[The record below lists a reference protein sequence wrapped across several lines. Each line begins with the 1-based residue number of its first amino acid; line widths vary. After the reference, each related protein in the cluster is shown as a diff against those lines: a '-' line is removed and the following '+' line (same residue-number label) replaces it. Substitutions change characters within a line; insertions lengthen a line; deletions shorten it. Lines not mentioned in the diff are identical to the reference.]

1 MASTGAG
8 WRQKLDECLA
18 TITRNLQ
25 RNHLWQRMLKNTVC
39 TTIILIIGITPAV
52 VAVYGPLTHLGAMVT
67 VFGHPGRRFGEL
79 CEALILIILGAFVG
93 MAWSSL
99 GLYLSSLVVDSN
111 LDAACGI
118 RAIFFALAVILHG
131 VLRSSTPRLFLFVFL
146 MLAVSIIGL
155 TGTATSVSTS
165 MITQVAYPILTA
177 AAVVIVVNVS
187 IFPELS
193 SDFLGIS
200 TIETLFETVKCLQ
213 DAEDWFISE
222 SGEANPDN
230 TEKTP
235 PPDLRSKLVSLT
247 DKKGKLRSQLG
258 SLKTAQAESNFE
270 LVFAV
275 LPPRSL
281 KRISVTAM
289 TRLVQTA
296 ISLVN
301 ACESKYALAGDDADT
316 TQGAVE
322 NDDTDGS
329 NSPTDSSSESSES
342 EDAKASERP
351 RKRKSKQQRNL
362 ELIKPIREIESGD
375 SRLLEHILTQVRDPA
390 KALHD
395 QIHRAVQVIAV
406 ALAHCYDVSKLPSG
420 VSRPDGIIVE
430 EIDVRMA
437 IFADALSLF
446 DLNSAKALENAAA
459 MAYRGGSQ
467 DDIMPGMEIHLISSF
482 LTSTRDAAAQVLEM
496 LRHSRALLEKRDARS
511 GRRRFYFPK
520 ISWDKWLT
528 TGGESDASALPENA
542 RKAARTGRGLR
553 EDHRNH
559 DDDPEN
565 GSNEELLQNNKD
577 EETGYANRNQPT
589 SSQAGE
595 RARRNGP
602 RKSDVNTILWLRG
615 LAADAVEFF
624 ADSDDLAFAL
634 KMTFAA
640 FLVTWPAFVPEWNAW
655 YRSVRGS
662 WASLQLIIVF
672 EVAVGASFHGFFV
685 RAFGVVFGCVVGFLS
700 YLIGQGNHAV
710 AVMVLALGAVLSFY
724 VQLSTGYVKTGIIST
739 VSMSVVGLGKLL
751 PRLCELDPV
760 LAKSRPATAIQH
772 NDHRPW
778 EIFVQRLI
786 CFLVGG
792 AVALM
797 VEMFLF
803 PVRARDRLVE
813 SLASSIQ
820 QISHMEASLAI
831 GIDSPINSN
840 VKSHAINAKF
850 HRAKGKAEQAL
861 SAARTFLPFCL
872 AEPRLKGS
880 FKGQTMIYREMIF
893 VLFQIIERMDN
904 VLHLRNV
911 YGTSILE
918 ELSAEVLPYRR
929 NVAGSI
935 AITLFAVHEAL
946 TTRLPLPQFLPSSRV
961 AQLRVI
967 RCIRESILKREI
979 SGSTSGAATPAVAD
993 GGTSTPLSS
1002 HFLRC
1007 MTKQTFLSWNAASA
1021 GIIEIIEYLEELV
1034 DLAKLLVG
1042 VNAFRSGM
1050 LERPNFQEH
1059 MKKVREHQAPFAG
1072 TAATATAT
1080 GAEQPLEKMGSR
1092 PSRRALR
1099 RRAFSSGFANPH
1111 HYSPSAG
1118 RRDSV
1123 VPSAGNKAVDAVR
1136 AENEVEDDLPV
1147 SLQRVRTKRMEE
1159 REFGRLRRASTVD
1172 PKGKGITRASTWVG

>member
-1 MASTGAG
+1 MATTSAG
-8 WRQKLDECLA
+8 WKRRLDECLA
-18 TITRNLQ
+18 TVTTNLQ

-39 TTIILIIGITPAV
+39 TTAILIIGITPAV
-52 VAVYGPLTHLGAMVT
+52 VAVYGPSTYLGAMVT

-79 CEALILIILGAFVG
+79 CEALILIVLGAFVG

-99 GLYLSSLVVDSN
+99 GLYLSSLVIDSN
-111 LDAACGI
+111 LDAASGI

-131 VLRSSTPRLFLFVFL
+131 ILRSYTPRLFLFVFL
-146 MLAVSIIGL
+146 MLLVSITVL

-165 MITQVAYPILTA
+165 MITQIAYPILTA
-177 AAVVIVVNVS
+177 AAIIIVVNVS

-200 TIETLFETVKCLQ
+200 TIET
-213 DAEDWFISE
+213 S
-222 SGEANPDN
+222 SEANPDN
-230 TEKTP
+230 TEKSSST
-235 PPDLRSKLVSLT
+235 DLRSRLVSLT
-247 DKKGKLRSQLG
+247 ERKGKLRSQLG

-316 TQGAVE
+316 AQGAAE
-322 NDDTDGS
+322 NDDTDDS
-329 NSPTDSSSESSES
+329 DSTTDSSSESSES
-342 EDAKASERP
+342 DDAEASEKP
-351 RKRKSKQQRNL
+351 RKRKSKHQRNL

-375 SRLLEHILTQVRDPA
+375 SKLLEHILTQVRVPA
-390 KALHD
+390 KALQD

-420 VSRPDGIIVE
+420 ISRPDGIILE

-437 IFADALSLF
+437 VFADALSLF

-459 MAYRGGSQ
+459 MADRRDSQ
-467 DDIMPGMEIHLISSF
+467 GDIMPGMEIHLISSF
-482 LTSTRDAAAQVLEM
+482 LTSTREAAAQVLDM
-496 LRHSRALLEKRDARS
+496 LRYSRALLGKRDARS

-542 RKAARTGRGLR
+542 RKGARTGRGLR

-559 DDDPEN
+559 DDDLEN
-565 GSNEELLQNNKD
+565 DSNGELLQCNKD
-577 EETGYANRNQPT
+577 EETGYANMEQPT
-589 SSQAGE
+589 SPQAGE
-595 RARRNGP
+595 RPRRNGP
-602 RKSDVNTILWLRG
+602 RKSDVNTIPWLRG
-615 LAADAVEFF
+615 LAADTVEFF

-634 KMTFAA
+634 RMTIAA
-640 FLVTWPAFVPEWNAW
+640 FLVTWPAFVPEWNTW

-672 EVAVGASFHGFFV
+672 EVAVGTSFHGFFI

-700 YLIGQGNHAV
+700 YLIGRGNHVV
-710 AVMVLALGAVLSFY
+710 AVIVLTLGSILSFY
-724 VQLSTGYVKTGIIST
+724 VQLGTGYVKTGIIST
-739 VSMSVVGLGKLL
+739 VSMSVVGL
-751 PRLCELDPV
+751 
-760 LAKSRPATAIQH
+760 ATVIQQ
-772 NDHRPW
+772 NDHHPW

-820 QISHMEASLAI
+820 QISQMEASLAI
-831 GIDSPINSN
+831 GIDSPINGN
-840 VKSHAINAKF
+840 VNSHAVNANF
-850 HRAKGKAEQAL
+850 QRAKGKAEQAL

-872 AEPRLKGS
+872 TEPRLKGS

-911 YGTSILE
+911 YGNSVLE

-935 AITLFAVHEAL
+935 TITLFAVHEAL
-946 TTRLPLPQFLPSSRV
+946 TTRLPLPQFLPSGRV

-967 RCIRESILKREI
+967 SCVRELLLKKAI
-979 SGSTSGAATPAVAD
+979 SGSKSGVAAPAVAD
-993 GGTSTPLSS
+993 GGISTPLSS
-1002 HFLRC
+1002 HFLQC

-1050 LERPNFQEH
+1050 LERPNFHEH
-1059 MKKVREHQAPFAG
+1059 MKKVREREARFAG
-1072 TAATATAT
+1072 AAATGT
-1080 GAEQPLEKMGSR
+1080 EQPLEKVRSR
-1092 PSRRALR
+1092 PSMRVLR

-1111 HYSPSAG
+1111 RHGPGAR
-1118 RRDSV
+1118 RRDSFV
-1123 VPSAGNKAVDAVR
+1123 SSAGDNAADVVGEEK
-1136 AENEVEDDLPV
+1136 EVEDDLPV

-1159 REFGRLRRASTVD
+1159 REFERLRRASTVD
-1172 PKGKGITRASTWVG
+1172 PKGKGVPRASTWLG

>member
-1 MASTGAG
+1 MVSTGAG
-8 WRQKLDECLA
+8 WKRKLDECLA
-18 TITRNLQ
+18 TITTNLQ

-39 TTIILIIGITPAV
+39 TTTILIVGITPAV
-52 VAVYGPLTHLGAMVT
+52 VAVYGPSTYLGAMVT

-79 CEALILIILGAFVG
+79 CEALILIVLGAFVG

-99 GLYLSSLVVDSN
+99 GLYLSSLVIDSN

-131 VLRSSTPRLFLFVFL
+131 ILRSSTPRLFLFVFL
-146 MLAVSIIGL
+146 MLLVSITVL

-165 MITQVAYPILTA
+165 MITQIAYPILTA

-200 TIETLFETVKCLQ
+200 TIETLCETVKCLR
-213 DAEDWFISE
+213 DAGAWFISK
-222 SGEANPDN
+222 SSEANPDN
-230 TEKTP
+230 SEKTSST
-235 PPDLRSKLVSLT
+235 DSRSKLVFLT
-247 DKKGKLRSQLG
+247 DKKGELRSQLG

-289 TRLVQTA
+289 TRLVQTT

-301 ACESKYALAGDDADT
+301 ACESKYALAGDDEDT
-316 TQGAVE
+316 TRGAAE
-322 NDDTDGS
+322 NDDTDDS
-329 NSPTDSSSESSES
+329 DSTTDSSSESSQS
-342 EDAKASERP
+342 EDAGASKKP
-351 RKRKSKQQRNL
+351 RKRKYKHQRNL

-375 SRLLEHILTQVRDPA
+375 SKLLEHILTQVRDPA
-390 KALHD
+390 RALHD
-395 QIHRAVQVIAV
+395 EIHRAVQVITV
-406 ALAHCYDVSKLPSG
+406 ALSHCYDVSKLPSG
-420 VSRPDGIIVE
+420 VPRPDGIILE
-430 EIDVRMA
+430 EIDVRMTV
-437 IFADALSLF
+437 FADALSHF

-459 MAYRGGSQ
+459 MAYHRGSQ
-467 DDIMPGMEIHLISSF
+467 GDIMPGMEIHLISSF
-482 LTSTRDAAAQVLEM
+482 LTSTREAAAQVLDM
-496 LRHSRALLEKRDARS
+496 LRYSRTLLEKRDARS

-553 EDHRNH
+553 EDHKNH

-565 GSNEELLQNNKD
+565 DSNEKLLRRNKD
-577 EETGYANRNQPT
+577 EETGYANRKQQT
-589 SSQAGE
+589 SPWAGE
-595 RARRNGP
+595 RPRRSGP
-602 RKSDVNTILWLRG
+602 RKSDVNAILWLRG

-624 ADSDDLAFAL
+624 ADSDDLAYAL
-634 KMTFAA
+634 KMTIAA
-640 FLVTWPAFVPEWNAW
+640 FLLTWPAFVPEWHAW

-672 EVAVGASFHGFFV
+672 EVAVGTSFHGFFMRV
-685 RAFGVVFGCVVGFLS
+685 FGVVFGCAVGFLS
-700 YLIGQGNHAV
+700 YLIGRGNHVV
-710 AVMVLALGAVLSFY
+710 AVVVLTLGAILSFY
-724 VQLSTGYVKTGIIST
+724 VQLGTGYVKTGIIST
-739 VSMSVVGLGKLL
+739 VSMSVVGLGKSL
-751 PRLCELDPV
+751 PRLGEFDSV
-760 LAKSRPATAIQH
+760 LANSRPATVLQQ

-820 QISHMEASLAI
+820 QISQMEACLAI
-831 GIDSPINSN
+831 GIDSPTNGN
-840 VKSHAINAKF
+840 VKSRAVNANF
-850 HRAKGKAEQAL
+850 QRAKGKAEQAL

-872 AEPRLKGS
+872 TEPRLKGS

-911 YGTSILE
+911 YGNSVLE

-935 AITLFAVHEAL
+935 TITLFAVHEAL

-967 RCIRESILKREI
+967 SCVRELLLRRAI

-993 GGTSTPLSS
+993 GDTSTPLSS
-1002 HFLRC
+1002 HFLRY

-1050 LERPNFQEH
+1050 LERPNFHEH
-1059 MKKVREHQAPFAG
+1059 MKKVREREARFAG
-1072 TAATATAT
+1072 TGATATAT
-1080 GAEQPLEKMGSR
+1080 GAEQPLEKMRSR
-1092 PSRRALR
+1092 PSTRVLR
-1099 RRAFSSGFANPH
+1099 RRAFSLGFANPH
-1111 HYSPSAG
+1111 HHDPVARG
-1118 RRDSV
+1118 RGSF
-1123 VPSAGNKAVDAVR
+1123 VPSARNNAADTVLG
-1136 AENEVEDDLPV
+1136 ENEVEDDLPI

-1159 REFGRLRRASTVD
+1159 REFERLRRARTLD
-1172 PKGKGITRASTWVG
+1172 PKGKGVSRVSTWTG

>member
-1 MASTGAG
+1 MASAGAG
-8 WRQKLDECLA
+8 WKRKLDERLA
-18 TITRNLQ
+18 TITTNLQ

-39 TTIILIIGITPAV
+39 TTAILIIGITPAV
-52 VAVYGPLTHLGAMVT
+52 VAVYGPSTYLGAMVT

-79 CEALILIILGAFVG
+79 CEALVLIVLGAFVG
-93 MAWSSL
+93 VAWSSL
-99 GLYLSSLVVDSN
+99 GLYLSSLVIDSN
-111 LDAACGI
+111 IDAACGI
-118 RAIFFALAVILHG
+118 RATFFALAVILHG
-131 VLRSSTPRLFLFVFL
+131 ILRSSTPRLFLFVFL
-146 MLAVSIIGL
+146 MLLVSITVL

-165 MITQVAYPILTA
+165 MITQIAYPILTA
-177 AAVVIVVNVS
+177 AAIIIAVNVS
-187 IFPELS
+187 IFPEFS

-200 TIETLFETVKCLQ
+200 TIETLCETVECLQ
-213 DAEDWFISE
+213 DAGHWFVSE
-222 SGEANPDN
+222 FSEAGPGNA
-230 TEKTP
+230 EKTSST
-235 PPDLRSKLVSLT
+235 DLRSKLASLT
-247 DKKGKLRSQLG
+247 DKKGKLRSRLG

-289 TRLVQTA
+289 TRLVQTT

-301 ACESKYALAGDDADT
+301 ACESKYALTGDNADT
-316 TQGAVE
+316 TQGAAE
-322 NDDTDGS
+322 NDDTDDS
-329 NSPTDSSSESSES
+329 DSTTDSSSESSES
-342 EDAKASERP
+342 EDTKASEKP
-351 RKRKSKQQRNL
+351 RKRKSKCERNL
-362 ELIKPIREIESGD
+362 ELIKPVREIESGD
-375 SRLLEHILTQVRDPA
+375 SKLLEYILTQVRGPA
-390 KALHD
+390 KVLHD
-395 QIHRAVQVIAV
+395 QIHGAVQVIVV

-420 VSRPDGIIVE
+420 ISRPDGIILE

-437 IFADALSLF
+437 VFADALSLF

-459 MAYRGGSQ
+459 MAYDRGSQ
-467 DDIMPGMEIHLISSF
+467 GDIMPGMEIHLISSF
-482 LTSTRDAAAQVLEM
+482 LTSTREAAAQVLDI

-542 RKAARTGRGLR
+542 RKGARTGRGLR

-565 GSNEELLQNNKD
+565 DSNEELLQCNKD
-577 EETGYANRNQPT
+577 EETGCANRKQPT
-589 SSQAGE
+589 SPQAGE
-595 RARRNGP
+595 RPKRNGP
-602 RKSDVNTILWLRG
+602 RKSDVNTILRLRG

-634 KMTFAA
+634 KMTIAA
-640 FLVTWPAFVPEWNAW
+640 FLVTWPAFVPGWNAW

-672 EVAVGASFHGFFV
+672 EVAVGTSFYGFFI

-700 YLIGQGNHAV
+700 YLIGRGNHAV
-710 AVMVLALGAVLSFY
+710 AVVVLTLGAILSFY
-724 VQLSTGYVKTGIIST
+724 VQLGTGYVKTGIIST
-739 VSMSVVGLGKLL
+739 VSMSVVGLAT
-751 PRLCELDPV
+751 V
-760 LAKSRPATAIQH
+760 LQQNH
-772 NDHRPW
+772 HRPW
-778 EIFVQRLI
+778 QIFVQRLI

-820 QISHMEASLAI
+820 QISQMEASLAI
-831 GIDSPINSN
+831 GIDSPINDSA
-840 VKSHAINAKF
+840 KSHAVNANF
-850 HRAKGKAEQAL
+850 QRAKGKAEQAL

-872 AEPRLKGS
+872 TEPRLKGS
-880 FKGQTMIYREMIF
+880 FRGQAMIYREMIF
-893 VLFQIIERMDN
+893 VLFEIIERMDN

-911 YGTSILE
+911 YGNSLLE

-935 AITLFAVHEAL
+935 TITLFAVHEAL

-967 RCIRESILKREI
+967 SCIRELLLKRAV

-993 GGTSTPLSS
+993 GDTSTPLSS

-1050 LERPNFQEH
+1050 LERPNFHEH
-1059 MKKVREHQAPFAG
+1059 MKKVREREARFAG
-1072 TAATATAT
+1072 TVATATTTAT
-1080 GAEQPLEKMGSR
+1080 GAEQPLEKTRSR
-1092 PSRRALR
+1092 PSMRALR
-1099 RRAFSSGFANPH
+1099 KRAFSSGFADTH
-1111 HYSPSAG
+1111 HRGPGAR
-1118 RRDSV
+1118 RRDSFT
-1123 VPSAGNKAVDAVR
+1123 PGAGGRPADAAR
-1136 AENEVEDDLPV
+1136 EENEVEDDLPV
-1147 SLQRVRTKRMEE
+1147 SLQRVRTKRIEE
-1159 REFGRLRRASTVD
+1159 REFERLRRASTVD
-1172 PKGKGITRASTWVG
+1172 PKGKGVLRASTSLV

>member
-8 WRQKLDECLA
+8 WKQKLDEYLA
-18 TITRNLQ
+18 TITTNLQ
-25 RNHLWQRMLKNTVC
+25 RNHLWQRIVKNTVC
-39 TTIILIIGITPAV
+39 TTAILIIGITPTV
-52 VAVYGPLTHLGAMVT
+52 VAVYGPSTYLGAMVT
-67 VFGHPGRRFGEL
+67 VFGHPGRRFGAL
-79 CEALILIILGAFVG
+79 CEALILIVLGAFVG

-99 GLYLSSLVVDSN
+99 GLYLSSLVIDSN

-118 RAIFFALAVILHG
+118 RAVFFALAVMLHG
-131 VLRSSTPRLFLFVFL
+131 ILRSSTPRLFLFVFL
-146 MLAVSIIGL
+146 MLLVSIIVL

-165 MITQVAYPILTA
+165 MIIQIAYPILTA
-177 AAVVIVVNVS
+177 AATIIVVNVT
-187 IFPELS
+187 IFPEFS

-200 TIETLFETVKCLQ
+200 TIETLCETVKCLQ
-213 DAEDWFISE
+213 EAGDWFVSE
-222 SGEANPDN
+222 SSEANPDN
-230 TEKTP
+230 TEKTSST
-235 PPDLRSKLVSLT
+235 DLRSKLVSLT
-247 DKKGKLRSQLG
+247 DTKGKLRSQLG

-301 ACESKYALAGDDADT
+301 ACESKYALVGDDADT
-316 TQGAVE
+316 TQGAAE
-322 NDDTDGS
+322 NGDTDDS
-329 NSPTDSSSESSES
+329 DSTTDSSSESSES
-342 EDAKASERP
+342 EDAKASEKP
-351 RKRKSKQQRNL
+351 HKRKSKHQRNL

-390 KALHD
+390 KALHN

-420 VSRPDGIIVE
+420 VSRPDGIILE

-437 IFADALSLF
+437 VFTDALSLF

-459 MAYRGGSQ
+459 MAYRWGSQ
-467 DDIMPGMEIHLISSF
+467 DDIMPGMEMHLISSF
-482 LTSTRDAAAQVLEM
+482 LTSTRDAAAQVLDM
-496 LRHSRALLEKRDARS
+496 LRHSRALLARRDARS

-542 RKAARTGRGLR
+542 RKGARTGRGLR

-565 GSNEELLQNNKD
+565 DNNEELLQRNKD
-577 EETGYANRNQPT
+577 EETGYANRKQPT
-589 SSQAGE
+589 SPQAGE
-595 RARRNGP
+595 RPRRNGP

-634 KMTFAA
+634 KMTVAA

-672 EVAVGASFHGFFV
+672 EVAVGTTFHGFFM

-700 YLIGQGNHAV
+700 YLIGGGNHVV
-710 AVMVLALGAVLSFY
+710 AVMVLTLGAMLSFY
-724 VQLSTGYVKTGIIST
+724 VQLGTGYVKTGMIST
-739 VSMSVVGLGKLL
+739 VSMSVVGLAT
-751 PRLCELDPV
+751 V
-760 LAKSRPATAIQH
+760 LQQ
-772 NDHRPW
+772 NDHHPW
-778 EIFVQRLI
+778 EIFVQRLV

-820 QISHMEASLAI
+820 QISQMEASLAI
-831 GIDSPINSN
+831 GIDSPINGN
-840 VKSHAINAKF
+840 VRSHAVNANF
-850 HRAKGKAEQAL
+850 QRAKGKAEQAL

-880 FKGQTMIYREMIF
+880 FKGQAMIYREMIF

-911 YGTSILE
+911 YGTGVLE

-929 NVAGSI
+929 NAAGSI

-967 RCIRESILKREI
+967 GYVRELLLKRAI

-1007 MTKQTFLSWNAASA
+1007 MTKQTFLSWNAASV
-1021 GIIEIIEYLEELV
+1021 GIIEIIEYLEELA

-1050 LERPNFQEH
+1050 LERPNFHEH
-1059 MKKVREHQAPFAG
+1059 MKKVREREARFAG
-1072 TAATATAT
+1072 TAATATGT
-1080 GAEQPLEKMGSR
+1080 EQPLEKMRSR
-1092 PSRRALR
+1092 PSMRALR
-1099 RRAFSSGFANPH
+1099 RRAFSFGFANPH
-1111 HYSPSAG
+1111 HHDPGAG

-1123 VPSAGNKAVDAVR
+1123 PSARNKAADAVR
-1136 AENEVEDDLPV
+1136 AENQVEDDLPV
-1147 SLQRVRTKRMEE
+1147 SLQRVRTKRVEE
-1159 REFGRLRRASTVD
+1159 REFERLRRASTVD
-1172 PKGKGITRASTWVG
+1172 PKGKGVFRASTWVG